1 MDSITELIKN
11 EIKKQYKSV
20 KQFSELSGIPY
31 STISNALSRGV
42 GGTSYDTVIRI
53 CQILEIQQA
62 CNNDILLFNKEYHD
76 IYSQLSALDEQGL
89 HTVCTILKMEYERCK
104 QSNSVPIIKAFNG
117 SGMASLKKE

>member
-62 CNNDILLFNKEYHD
+62 CNNDILLFNKKN
-76 IYSQLSALDEQGL
+76 IRL
-89 HTVCTILKMEYERCK
+89 
-104 QSNSVPIIKAFNG
+104 
-117 SGMASLKKE
+117 